1 MAITTEKDLG
11 DAINRGESTIEIS
24 GDLAKKTLRIKATG
38 AVAWAVAIGA
48 ISISFYAAMLTI
60 GSGGTTAPVA
70 GPVVAGL
77 TAGSAGILGVPA
89 TISAIS
95 LAVSAG
101 SLGVL
106 NKLRTGYNI
115 TKKEGDIVI
124 LTKK

>member
-60 GSGGTTAPVA
+60 GSGG
-70 GPVVAGL
+70 
-77 TAGSAGILGVPA
+77 
-89 TISAIS
+89 
-95 LAVSAG
+95 
-101 SLGVL
+101 
-106 NKLRTGYNI
+106 
-115 TKKEGDIVI
+115 
-124 LTKK
+124 

>member
-1 MAITTEKDLG
+1 
-11 DAINRGESTIEIS
+11 
-24 GDLAKKTLRIKATG
+24 
-38 AVAWAVAIGA
+38 
-48 ISISFYAAMLTI
+48 MLTI

-106 NKLRTGYNI
+106 KKLRTGYNI

>member
-77 TAGSAGILGVPA
+77 TAGSAGILGVPT

-106 NKLRTGYNI
+106 KKLRTGYNI